1 MTTLAKKQKRNQKIA
16 FSLFAAAGLL
26 TVSIMI
32 LIVGY
37 ILSQGLFQINIEFL
51 TSQPRKMGSEGGIF
65 PAIIGTIYLVAT
77 TMIIATP
84 IGVGAAIYLNEY
96 TSQGRVTN
104 AIRFATDALAGIP
117 SIVFGLFG
125 FAFFVILLK
134 PITGGWSILSAS
146 LTGVTMVLPTIVR
159 TSEEALKAVPDSL
172 REGSLS
178 LGTTKWQTI
187 IKLILPTATPGII
200 TGLILSIGRI
210 VGETAAFLL
219 TLGGSLL
226 IPQSLMDGSRTLSLH
241 LYMVAMETGAMDVAF
256 GTAAVLII
264 LILIVNLFA
273 SWFFRKLMKRMM

>member
-1 MTTLAKKQKRNQKIA
+1 MNNVARNQKIA
-16 FSLFAAAGLL
+16 FACLSVLGLL
-26 TVSIMI
+26 TVCI
-32 LIVGY
+32 LIYIIGY
-37 ILSQGLFQINIEFL
+37 IVSQGLHMISWEFL
-51 TSQPRKMGSEGGIF
+51 TTKPRKMGSEGGIY
-65 PAIIGTIYLVAT
+65 PAIVGTVYLVLT

-96 TSQGRVTN
+96 TSRGKITSM
-104 AIRFATDALAGIP
+104 IRFATEALAGIP

-134 PITGGWSILSAS
+134 PVTGGWSILSAS

-159 TSEEALKAVPDSL
+159 TAEEALKAVPDSL
-172 REGSLS
+172 REGSLA

-187 IKLILPTATPGII
+187 KGLILPTAMPGII
-200 TGLILSIGRI
+200 TGIILSIGRV

-219 TLGGSLL
+219 TLGGTLL

-256 GTAAVLII
+256 GTAAVLIV
-264 LILIVNLFA
+264 LILIINITA
-273 SWFFRKLMKRMM
+273 SWFFRRLVKRFS

>member
-1 MTTLAKKQKRNQKIA
+1 MNNVARTQKFA
-16 FSLFAAAGLL
+16 FAALSILGLL
-26 TVSIMI
+26 TVFI
-32 LIVGY
+32 LIYIIGY
-37 ILSQGLFQINIEFL
+37 IVSQGMHMISWEFL
-51 TSQPRKMGSEGGIF
+51 TTKPRKMGSEGGIY
-65 PAIIGTIYLVAT
+65 PAIVGTAYLVLT

-96 TSQGRVTN
+96 TSRGKITAV
-104 AIRFATDALAGIP
+104 IRFATEALAGIP

-159 TSEEALKAVPDSL
+159 TAEEALKAVPDSL
-172 REGSLS
+172 REGSLA

-187 IKLILPTATPGII
+187 KGLILPTAMPGIV
-200 TGLILSIGRI
+200 TGIILSIGRV

-219 TLGGSLL
+219 TLGGTLL
-226 IPQSLMDGSRTLSLH
+226 IPHSLMDGSRTLSLH

-256 GTAAVLII
+256 GTAAVLIV
-264 LILIVNLFA
+264 LILIINLTA
-273 SWFFRKLMKRMM
+273 SWFFRRLVKRFSS

>member
-1 MTTLAKKQKRNQKIA
+1 MSRVNRNQKIA
-16 FSLFAAAGLL
+16 FAFFSALGIL
-26 TVSIMI
+26 TVCI
-32 LIVGY
+32 LLFIIGFVF
-37 ILSQGLFQINIEFL
+37 LQGFSKISFEFL
-51 TSQPRKMGSEGGIF
+51 FSNPRKMGSEGGIF
-65 PAIIGTIYLVAT
+65 PAIIGTIYLVLT

-96 TSQGRVTN
+96 TSRGRVTEI
-104 AIRFATDALAGIP
+104 IRFATEALAGIP

-159 TSEEALKAVPDSL
+159 TAEEALKAVPDAL
-172 REGSLS
+172 REGSLA

-187 IKLILPTATPGII
+187 KGLILPTALPGII
-200 TGLILSIGRI
+200 TGIILSIGRV

-226 IPQSLMDGSRTLSLH
+226 IPQSLFDGSRTLSLH

-256 GTAAVLII
+256 GTAAVLIV
-264 LILIVNLFA
+264 LILLINFAA
-273 SWFFRKLMKRMM
+273 SWFFRRLIKRFS

>member
-1 MTTLAKKQKRNQKIA
+1 MNNVARNQKIA
-16 FSLFAAAGLL
+16 FACLSVLGLL
-26 TVSIMI
+26 TVCI
-32 LIVGY
+32 LIYIIGY
-37 ILSQGLFQINIEFL
+37 IVSQGLHMISWEFL
-51 TSQPRKMGSEGGIF
+51 TTKPRKMGSEGGIY
-65 PAIIGTIYLVAT
+65 PAIVGTVYLVVT

-96 TSQGRVTN
+96 TSRGKITSM
-104 AIRFATDALAGIP
+104 IRFATEALAGIP

-134 PITGGWSILSAS
+134 PVTGGWSILSAA

-159 TSEEALKAVPDSL
+159 TAEEALKAVPDSL
-172 REGSLS
+172 REGSLA

-187 IKLILPTATPGII
+187 KGLILPTAMPGII
-200 TGLILSIGRI
+200 TGIILSIGRV

-219 TLGGSLL
+219 TLGGTLL

-256 GTAAVLII
+256 GTAAVLIV
-264 LILIVNLFA
+264 LILIINLTA
-273 SWFFRKLMKRMM
+273 SWFFRRLIKRFS